1 MVSKIFGNKLYI
13 CSILLLCTL
22 TYLLNFCTKIYQ
34 CAFIF
39 TIIAIAINA
48 VTFTYGKRMSLQG
61 LAFAIMASFMLL
73 WKLPY
78 YIDGKI
84 VNGLIFAS
92 FTSVM
97 ISMYWSA
104 SFFQKLI
111 AKFSFAKSNFISL
124 LIGSVIDGFIMG
136 IFFVINNNFSYGRI
150 ADIFTR
156 EVSYKIM
163 YGFIAS
169 ALIAVVLN
177 IFKTTLSLKYTSQ
190 PKID

>member
-13 CSILLLCTL
+13 CSTLLLCSL
-22 TYLLNFCTKIYQ
+22 TVLLNFCTKIYQ

-39 TIIAIAINA
+39 TIIAITINA
-48 VTFTYGKRMSLQG
+48 VTFTYGKRLSLKG
-61 LAFAIMASFMLL
+61 LAFAITASFMLL

-84 VNGLIFAS
+84 VNGLVFAS

-124 LIGSVIDGFIMG
+124 SIGSVIDGFIMG

-177 IFKTTLSLKYTSQ
+177 MFKTTLSPKYTSQ
-190 PKID
+190 TKID

>member
-13 CSILLLCTL
+13 CSTLLLCTL
-22 TYLLNFCTKIYQ
+22 TILLNFCTKIYQ

-39 TIIAIAINA
+39 TIIAITINA
-48 VTFTYGKRMSLQG
+48 VTFTYGKRMSLKG

-84 VNGLIFAS
+84 VNGLVFAS

-124 LIGSVIDGFIMG
+124 SIGSVIDGFIMG
-136 IFFVINNNFSYGRI
+136 IFFVINNNFSYPRI

-177 IFKTTLSLKYTSQ
+177 MFETTLSPKYTSQ
-190 PKID
+190 TKID